1 MLIFFYIL
9 IGNVEKLEPNFFDKE
24 KYVIQYEN
32 LQLCLRL
39 ELKLKKSQWL
49 KQYVEFSKKKRI
61 EPEKMLLKA
70 LHKLMSNTVYG
81 KAMENV
87 RNIINV
93 KLARNKK
100 TI

>member
-1 MLIFFYIL
+1 MLT
-9 IGNVEKLEPNFFDKE
+9 
-24 KYVIQYEN
+24 
-32 LQLCLRL
+32 
-39 ELKLKKSQWL
+39 
-49 KQYVEFSKKKRI
+49 
-61 EPEKMLLKA
+61 KA